1 MKQLFFS
8 IILVLIGNSVNAQI
22 SLKTEYLGTS
32 KYHPENGENS
42 SGKEGSAFVYQANLK
57 LPLSISK
64 DSLPK
69 IWGVDISGAL
79 VDLNNTNLNQN
90 EVLSHIT
97 NLHFLPSYFSNC
109 RSNQLPAFL

>member
-32 KYHPENGENS
+32 KYHPEDVEKS

-79 VDLNNTNLNQN
+79 VDLDNTNLNQN
-90 EVLSHIT
+90 EV
-97 NLHFLPSYFSNC
+97 FLILPTFRFRYFTFA
-109 RSNQLPAFL
+109 P